1 MCIAEPCEAWGGR
14 PINVRDGRGR
24 ELGVNCIAGEGGFQH
39 NTAGSNGPFV
49 IVDHMINFR

>member
-49 IVDHMINFR
+49 IVDHMINFQ